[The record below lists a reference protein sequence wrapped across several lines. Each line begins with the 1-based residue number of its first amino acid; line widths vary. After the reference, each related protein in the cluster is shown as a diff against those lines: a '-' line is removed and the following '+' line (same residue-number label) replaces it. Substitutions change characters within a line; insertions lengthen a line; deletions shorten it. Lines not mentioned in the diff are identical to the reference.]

1 MSSVPAALLSGDN
14 EVLQVLAE
22 RQQVIDVLYPRIEK
36 LASHE
41 ILLQAPVVSG
51 RRFLLSALRI
61 VPELEPGRGQGRY
74 PGCSRPH
81 GRSPVPGQ
89 QEADSAGRDHHQAGR
104 EGDRGRPAD
113 EHR

>member
-1 MSSVPAALLSGDN
+1 MSSVPAALRSGDN

-36 LASHE
+36 LASQE

-61 VPELEPGRGQGRY
+61 VPELEPGRGQGRC
-74 PGCSRPH
+74 P
-81 GRSPVPGQ
+81 
-89 QEADSAGRDHHQAGR
+89 AAAGRWPESIAGSAAGR
-104 EGDRGRPAD
+104 QCRP
-113 EHR
+113 

>member
-1 MSSVPAALLSGDN
+1 M
-14 EVLQVLAE
+14 LAE
-22 RQQVIDVLYPRIEK
+22 RQQVIAVLYPRIEK

-61 VPELEPGRGQGRY
+61 VPEPEPGRGQGLY
-74 PGCSRPH
+74 PGCSRGSGPH

-89 QEADSAGRDHHQAGR
+89 QHADRAGRDHDHADR

-113 EHR
+113 ERR

>member
-1 MSSVPAALLSGDN
+1 LVLSSVPAALLSGDN

-36 LASHE
+36 LASQE

-61 VPELEPGRGQGRY
+61 VPELEPGRGQGRC
-74 PGCSRPH
+74 PGRSRPLAGVH
-81 GRSPVPGQ
+81 IRVSSRRTVP
-89 QEADSAGRDHHQAGR
+89 AVINIRPTAKAIAAGCG
-104 EGDRGRPAD
+104 
-113 EHR
+113 